1 VQVNGKHRGELMVAI
16 GITQDAALALA
27 KADVKV
33 VPHLT
38 GKEIKRVIYVPGRI
52 LNIVVA

>member
-1 VQVNGKHRGELMVAI
+1 MVAI

-27 KADVKV
+27 KADGKV